1 MQTGKIE
8 ETTTNTTGASLP
20 SDRKEGELTCAF
32 LQDLINL
39 KRK

>member
-20 SDRKEGELTCAF
+20 SVRKESELTCAF
-32 LQDLINL
+32 M
-39 KRK
+39 